1 MKKVL
6 SLVLAA
12 LMLLS
17 CMSISVFAEDATT
30 SSPYFGQNGASES
43 QAVLKFKL
51 GGGTCKSGQYVY
63 DTQNHVSVYTAPED
77 IGDTFVLV
85 PTASDMYTLNSAVTL
100 PSVKGPKGYNFV
112 GWQRASGTEGTAD
125 RRIYSSA
132 PGQYIVSSDDIGK
145 VVEFVAVYE
154 QGEVDED
161 TFAKVF
167 EILTKIFGTIIGL
180 IAYNGNIQKGQ
191 DFMNKIFSSLA

>member
-154 QGEVDED
+154 QGEGH
-161 TFAKVF
+161 
-167 EILTKIFGTIIGL
+167 LC
-180 IAYNGNIQKGQ
+180 KGVRDSDQ
-191 DFMNKIFSSLA
+191 DLRYHHRPHRLQRQHPEGPGFHEQDLLEPCVS

>member
-17 CMSISVFAEDATT
+17 CMSISVFAEDY
-30 SSPYFGQNGASES
+30 PFFGPEGADKNND
-43 QAVLKFKL
+43 AVLKFVL
-51 GGGTCKSGQYVY
+51 NNGTVKSGQYIY
-63 DTQNHVSVYTAPED
+63 DRSTGKLNWTDPED
-77 IGDTFVLV
+77 VPDTFYVV
-85 PTASDMYTLNSAVTL
+85 PIDNYDGMFEVGDYVTL
-100 PSVKGPKGYNFV
+100 PSVKGPKGWQFV
-112 GWQRASGTEGTAD
+112 GWQRNSGLQADAD
-125 RRIYSSA
+125 RSIYPA
-132 PGQYIVSSDDIGK
+132 GPNQYKIQEADRGM
-145 VVEFVAVYE
+145 VVEFSAVYE
-154 QGEVDED
+154 QAEAEED

-167 EILTKIFGTIIGL
+167 EILTKVFGTIIGL

>member
-17 CMSISVFAEDATT
+17 CMSVSVFAESPT
-30 SSPYFGQNGASES
+30 SSPYFGQNGAAEN
-43 QAVLKFKL
+43 QAVLRFKL
-51 GGGTCKSGQYVY
+51 GGGTCKTGQRIY
-63 DTQNHVSVYTAPED
+63 DTQNHTSVDTDPED
-77 IGDTFVLV
+77 IPDTFVLV
-85 PTASDMYTLNSAVTL
+85 PTEADMYTAGSAVTL

-132 PGQYIVSSDDIGK
+132 PGQYIVSSDDLGK
-145 VVEFVAVYE
+145 VVDFVAVYE
-154 QGEVDED
+154 QGEVEED

>member
-17 CMSISVFAEDATT
+17 CMSISVFAEDY
-30 SSPYFGQNGASES
+30 PFFGPEGADKNND
-43 QAVLKFKL
+43 AVLKFVL
-51 GGGTCKSGQYVY
+51 NNGTVKSGQYIY
-63 DTQNHVSVYTAPED
+63 DRSTGKLNWTDPED
-77 IGDTFVLV
+77 VPDTFYVV
-85 PTASDMYTLNSAVTL
+85 PIDNYDGMFEVGDYVTL
-100 PSVKGPKGYNFV
+100 PSVKGPKGWQFV
-112 GWQRASGTEGTAD
+112 GWQRNSGLQADAD
-125 RRIYSSA
+125 RSIYPA
-132 PGQYIVSSDDIGK
+132 GPNQYKIQEADRGM
-145 VVEFVAVYE
+145 VVEFSAVYE
-154 QGEVDED
+154 QSEVEED

-167 EILTKIFGTIIGL
+167 EILTKVFGTIIGL